1 MATVSLPQEKSYI
14 YIIALIWI
22 VIIIFVLFSVLT
34 IFRNKN
40 IYFNTPHTKSKAQA
54 QLLGENTSSV
64 LYSVDLTLLSI
75 LLRIKLQAIQDKPV
89 PETMV
94 ESIKT
99 QSMFLPQIRNIIL
112 FNAEKKIIYSLRAYE
127 VFELTSFEEHKDAW
141 LDFYITT
148 AMTNRNKKLIVLSRR
163 VEDMNGEFAGVLAA
177 TIDPVFFYN
186 RYANYLNIDVDAVA
200 LSDARRNVLTSWYNN
215 SDMQSLYTDND
226 SSHFLSGRPGA
237 ALEGGGLKTHEDI
250 ESIISIYQLPDF
262 PFQLTV
268 LHNKDRVLQEWYQKT
283 RQDIAIITA
292 TVLIGIITMVLAS
305 AQRKKRR
312 KAERLLLD
320 YQNHLEDM
328 IEKRTL
334 NLKRANN
341 DLLLEIDVRSR
352 TEVRLKESEH
362 RYRQIYSSISDCL
375 FIADVKGFIS
385 DANPAACNTYGYSRE
400 DLTGRHLTELIHKD
414 YHSNFE
420 QFVADLS
427 SKGSYYGETID
438 IRKDGTFLNTEV
450 KGTLF
455 ILKGERHLLA
465 IIRDVTERKQS
476 ELQREKLIS
485 ELQKA
490 LDEIK
495 TLKGIVP
502 ICSTC
507 KKIRD
512 DKGFWN
518 SLESYIQKHSDA
530 SFSHGICPECSDK
543 LYGDQDWYIQMKKEK
558 EGKSISR

>member
-1 MATVSLPQEKSYI
+1 MATVSLPKEKSYI

-22 VIIIFVLFSVLT
+22 VIIVFVLFSVLT

-40 IYFNTPHTKSKAQA
+40 IYLNISHTKSKAQA

-64 LYSVDLTLLSI
+64 LYSVDLTLLSV
-75 LLRIKLQAIQDKPV
+75 LSRIEHQAVQDKTV
-89 PETMV
+89 PETIV
-94 ESIKT
+94 ELIKT
-99 QSMFLPQIRNIIL
+99 QSMFLPQIKNIIL
-112 FNAEKKIIYSLRAYE
+112 FNAEKKIIHSLRTHQ
-127 VFELTSFEEHKDAW
+127 VFDLASFEEHKDAW
-141 LDFYITT
+141 LEFSINTAITDQ
-148 AMTNRNKKLIVLSRR
+148 NKKLIVLSRR
-163 VEDMNGEFAGVLAA
+163 VENMRGEFAGVLAA
-177 TIDPVFFYN
+177 IIDPVFFYN

-200 LSDARRNVLTSWYNN
+200 LLDAQRNVLTSWYNN
-215 SDMQSLYTDND
+215 PDMQSLYTDNG
-226 SSHFLSGRPGA
+226 SAYFLSGLTGA
-237 ALEGGGLKTHEDI
+237 ALEGGGLKAHENSG
-250 ESIISIYQLPDF
+250 SIISIYQLPDF
-262 PFQLTV
+262 PFQLAV

-292 TVLIGIITMVLAS
+292 TILIGIITMFLAS
-305 AQRKKRR
+305 AQRKKRQ
-312 KAERLLLD
+312 KAEWLLLD

-328 IEKRTL
+328 IEERTL

-341 DLLLEIDVRSR
+341 DLLSEIDVRSR
-352 TEVRLKESEH
+352 TEVRLKESEQ

-385 DANPAACNTYGYSRE
+385 DANPAACNTYGYSQE
-400 DLTGRHLTELIHKD
+400 DLIGKHVTELIHKD
-414 YHSNFE
+414 YQSNFE

-427 SKGSYYGETID
+427 SKGCYYGETID
-438 IRKDGTFLNTEV
+438 IRKDGSFLNAEV

-455 ILKGERHLLA
+455 ILKGEQHLLA

-518 SLESYIQKHSDA
+518 SLESYIQQHSDA

-543 LYGDQDWYIQMKKEK
+543 LYGGQDWYIQMKKDKEK
-558 EGKSISR
+558 K